1 MILMTWLNH
10 VGQGRRLVFKRSI
23 IAQFF
28 LLSSAMASWAQ
39 DADVLA
45 KFYKEH
51 NLTIAVGSSTGGGLD
66 TYARLVGRWIGRH
79 VPGNPS
85 VIISNMPG
93 AGGNIV
99 ANHLYN
105 VAPQDG
111 SIMAI
116 TFPSVIVDP
125 LLSGTVRSFDPR
137 KFRYVGNANSE
148 VLVCMARQDAPI
160 KIASDLLSADL
171 VIGATAPGSTT
182 SDFPTFTKGLFD
194 AHYRIVTG
202 YQGSREVTL
211 AVEKNEVQGICGIG
225 WSTLKVQ
232 YPDMISGKMFGR
244 VIVQE
249 DSVGHPDLNALK
261 IPKMSDL
268 AKTDDQRAAL
278 KMFYAQNGFSRAFI
292 LPPTVPQERLD
303 ALRKAFDATMVD
315 PDLLADAAKMNI
327 DAFPTKG
334 ADVEALVAQMYAT
347 PPAIV
352 EKVKAALAQ
361 K

>member
-1 MILMTWLNH
+1 VASRFYSLAMAF
-10 VGQGRRLVFKRSI
+10 V
-23 IAQFF
+23 
-28 LLSSAMASWAQ
+28 LSSSALAQAQ
-39 DADVLA
+39 DADALS
-45 KFYKEH
+45 KFYKDH
-51 NLTIAVGSSTGGGLD
+51 NLTIAIGSSTGGGLD
-66 TYARLVGRWIGRH
+66 TYGRLVGRWMGRH

-85 VIISNMPG
+85 VIITNMPG

-105 VAPQDG
+105 VAPKDG

-137 KFRYVGNANSE
+137 QFKYVGNANAE
-148 VLVCMARQDAPI
+148 VLVCMVRQDAPI
-160 KIASDLLSADL
+160 KIASDLLTADL

-182 SDFPTFTKGLFD
+182 SDFPTFTKGLLD

-244 VIVQE
+244 VVVQE

-268 AKTDDQRAAL
+268 AKTDEQRAAL

-292 LPPTVPQERLD
+292 LPPTVPDERLA
-303 ALRKAFDATMVD
+303 ALRKAFVETMAD
-315 PDLLADAAKMNI
+315 PDLQADAVKMNI

-334 ADVEALVAQMYAT
+334 EDVQALVEQMYAT

>member
-1 MILMTWLNH
+1 MIIRFALSA
-10 VGQGRRLVFKRSI
+10 VALV
-23 IAQFF
+23 
-28 LLSSAMASWAQ
+28 ASFVSPSMAQ
-39 DADVLA
+39 DNDALA
-45 KFYKEH
+45 KFYKDH
-51 NLTIAVGSSTGGGLD
+51 NLTIAIGSSTGGGLD
-66 TYARLVGRWIGRH
+66 TYGRLVGRWMGRH
-79 VPGNPS
+79 LPGNPS
-85 VIISNMPG
+85 VIITNMPG

-105 VAPQDG
+105 VAPKDG

-137 KFRYVGNANSE
+137 QFKYVGNANAE
-148 VLVCMARQDAPI
+148 VLVCMVRQDAPI
-160 KIASDLLSADL
+160 KTAADIL
-171 VIGATAPGSTT
+171 NADVIIGATAPGSTT
-182 SDFPTFTKGLFD
+182 ADFPTFTKGLFG

-244 VIVQE
+244 VVVQE

-292 LPPTVPQERLD
+292 LPPTVPAERLD
-303 ALRKAFDATMVD
+303 VLRKAFVETMND
-315 PDLLADAAKMNI
+315 PDLKADATTMNI
-327 DAFPTKG
+327 DAFPTRG
-334 ADVEALVAQMYAT
+334 EDVQALVEQMYAT

-352 EKVKAALAQ
+352 DKVKAALAQ